1 MTTLGILR
9 LVHRDGGLAHLYGIE
24 RDDDVHDVIDD
35 HDFGWIV
42 ARHVR

>member
-9 LVHRDGGLAHLYGIE
+9 LVDRDGGLAHLYGIE
-24 RDDDVHDVIDD
+24 RAAVVHGVIDD
-35 HDFGWIV
+35 PDFGWIV